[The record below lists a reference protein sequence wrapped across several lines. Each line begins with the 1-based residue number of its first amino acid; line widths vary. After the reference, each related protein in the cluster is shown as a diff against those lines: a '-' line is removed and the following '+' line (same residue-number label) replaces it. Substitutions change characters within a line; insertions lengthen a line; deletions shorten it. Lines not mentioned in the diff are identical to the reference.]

1 MNCKITNETQKIV
14 KRNQEEQYIIAM
26 QGITGTNNNIN
37 LYEIESLTQITDS
50 NRHIA
55 YKITALVEQ
64 ILAIVDS
71 KYSLSLVE
79 DTSYSLP
86 PSPTPPAGGGASVYP
101 PSSKKDNS
109 AFVPPPLV
117 EGVRGRGESHKPILE
132 SRTNQALTL
141 QRQIDELVYQLYNLN
156 SQEIAIIESAQKTG
170 GDKREAKSKNQKKE
184 IIK

>member
-71 KYSLSLVE
+71 KYSLSLAE

-101 PSSKKDNS
+101 P
-109 AFVPPPLV
+109 PLRRTILPLFPLPWW
-117 EGVRGRGESHKPILE
+117 RGLGGGENPTSPF
-132 SRTNQALTL
+132 
-141 QRQIDELVYQLYNLN
+141 
-156 SQEIAIIESAQKTG
+156 
-170 GDKREAKSKNQKKE
+170 
-184 IIK
+184 